1 MKYSLVFLIIFFTV
15 KNLSAQTLNLKLR
28 NNNALTGSE
37 FAKSIGDSTLTLQQ
51 RENLVFDEIKSGNVP
66 DFLRKLTEIKDTTE
80 ISNQTFIISYY
91 VLPDYFAIGS
101 NSDFFYVPMTPIL
114 AQKVAYLTKCNLPTR
129 KIVDQINENATLRL
143 EPLPIPP
150 SASMTTFSVFKQHDD
165 LIKEQLKSLETRHLS
180 SELTA
185 GNKKDIIISNK
196 IYGEPTNR
204 VVIYG
209 WHQIDGKPIQPVYN
223 KHTNTWADYS
233 HGIRLVQN
241 KVWVNGK
248 KTTIAKVL
256 ADKKLCVLLSDEG
269 RIEKSFYPITDYK
282 L

>member
-1 MKYSLVFLIIFFTV
+1 MKSNKINNDKELRTNLANANTPLETREDMVFKT
-15 KNLSAQTLNLKLR
+15 
-28 NNNALTGSE
+28 
-37 FAKSIGDSTLTLQQ
+37 
-51 RENLVFDEIKSGNVP
+51 IKQGNVP
-66 DFLRKLTEIKDTTE
+66 HFLMKLVKISHTEKIDGKDYTIE
-80 ISNQTFIISYY
+80 FY
-91 VLPDYFAIGS
+91 VTPDYFSIG
-101 NSDFFYVPMTPIL
+101 NNLDYIYMPMTPIL
-114 AQKVAYLTKCNLPTR
+114 AQKVGNKLYCSLPT
-129 KIVDQINENATLRL
+129 KKMVDLIYTNATIKLA
-143 EPLPIPP
+143 PLPIPP
-150 SASMTTFSVFKQHDD
+150 SASMTTFSVFKQHDE
-165 LIKEQLKSLETRHLS
+165 LIKEQLKALETRHLS

-248 KTTIAKVL
+248 KTTIAQVL

-269 RIEKSFYPITDYK
+269 RIEKSFYPITEYK